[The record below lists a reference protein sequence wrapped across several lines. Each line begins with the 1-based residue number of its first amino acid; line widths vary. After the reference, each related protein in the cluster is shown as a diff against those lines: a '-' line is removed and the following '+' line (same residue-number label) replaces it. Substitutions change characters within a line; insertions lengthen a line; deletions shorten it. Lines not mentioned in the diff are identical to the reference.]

1 MKRREDFKRF
11 VVFCLASLV
20 VIAQTAVFAYIWYD
34 FYRGLIFEPFWRK
47 GNWVLIAIYAL
58 INVLFSRLYGGTEG
72 WLSEEDRCILFDD
85 DRNDLYE
92 YFYVFPDYTD
102 QPLVLG
108 SAADG

>member
-1 MKRREDFKRF
+1 MGADRNLCTDQCP
-11 VVFCLASLV
+11 VFQIV
-20 VIAQTAVFAYIWYD
+20 
-34 FYRGLIFEPFWRK
+34 WR
-47 GNWVLIAIYAL
+47 
-58 INVLFSRLYGGTEG
+58 TEG